1 MRGSMGTD
9 RDFRV
14 LIATDGSAPAKTAV
28 ATAVRFPWP
37 ARTRAHGVTARQV
50 PADYRK
56 SILLA
61 ALDRSAEVIASGAR
75 RALARRWPGADV
87 TIVDTAPVAG
97 VLHEAKRI
105 AADVIVLGWR
115 GHGAVRRFLMGSVS
129 RGVARGAKCAVLVV
143 RRGQRDVRRIVVGFD
158 GSANAQRAVE
168 FVSRL
173 QPPRGGQVTMFT
185 AVDHMGLPSHALAS
199 REVGATVA
207 AEVRRVNAQRT
218 ARAKT
223 DLARAEATL
232 TRAGWRVRTTV
243 TAGAPLHDLLS
254 TVDSAG
260 ADLLVVGA
268 RGASGFRHL
277 LVGSVA
283 EGALNRCRVP
293 VLMVR

>member
-1 MRGSMGTD
+1 MGTD

-14 LIATDGSAPAKTAV
+14 LVATDGSAPAQRAV

-37 ARTRAHGVTARQV
+37 ARTRAQGVTARQA
-50 PADYRK
+50 PADDSR

-61 ALDRSAEVIASGAR
+61 ALDRSANVIATGAR

-87 TIVDTAPVAG
+87 TIVNTAPVAG
-97 VLHEAKRI
+97 VLHEAKRF

-129 RGVARGAKCAVLVV
+129 RGVVRGATCAVLVV
-143 RRGQRDVRRIVVGFD
+143 RRGQRDVRRVVIGFD
-158 GSANAQRAVE
+158 GSANAQRAVD
-168 FVSRL
+168 FVGRL
-173 QPPRGGQVTMFT
+173 HPPRDGHVTLFT
-185 AVDHMGLPSHALAS
+185 AVDQIGVPSHALAP
-199 REVGATVA
+199 RGVGATVA
-207 AEVRRVNAQRT
+207 AEVRRINAERT
-218 ARAKT
+218 ARAKK

-243 TAGAPLHDLLS
+243 TAGAPLHGLLA
-254 TVDSAG
+254 TVDAAG

-268 RGASGFRHL
+268 RGASGVRQL
-277 LVGSVA
+277 LLGSVA
-283 EGALNRCRVP
+283 DGALNRCPVP